1 MSEQL
6 FEVSGI
12 SLDNTISILYGVIPP
27 GTAQDTNDAPQGSV
41 YFDTSGI
48 TWKKIAAGTGTAA
61 WSQAAGGGSVVS
73 GINSVRNVTGNN
85 TLDSLDATVVDT
97 GVWAITTSSVAAPLN
112 RQTVIITGSHNG
124 ATTKYSIYSKLDL
137 GTKIAGITYDVRL
150 LNNSFELVVFAPI
163 FCNIDCYRLNA
174 ISNGSTVTLITSGGG
189 SGTGDVTTAQLNAEI
204 LARQNADTI
213 LTTAVA
219 GKADIAG
226 LATQFTNINTQ
237 FTTVNTALTTEAS
250 ARVAADLVLTNAI
263 AAIPAGAKGDTGAQG
278 IKGDT
283 GAQGIQGE
291 TGLQGIQG
299 EPGLPGAT
307 GSGSGDVTTAQL
319 TAETSARVAADLVL
333 TNAIAAIPAGAKGDT
348 GAQGIQGDTGAQGIQ
363 GVQGL
368 KGDTGDAGLQGVQGV
383 QGVPGVKG
391 DTGDQGAQGVQGVQG
406 IQGIPGVDG
415 SGGGGGGGS
424 GVSIKKEFTKAGH
437 GFSVGNV
444 LTRISGVWVLGNAAS
459 DTTSEILGI
468 VNAITT
474 DTFELTMIGYISG
487 LTGLTDS
494 ETYYLSDT
502 VDGGYTSVS
511 PSAVDTVSK
520 PIFVAISA
528 TEAMVIQSRG
538 ILN

>member
-333 TNAIAAIPAGAKGDT
+333 TNAIAAIPAGAKGDK
-348 GAQGIQGDTGAQGIQ
+348 GDQGDTGTQGIQ

-368 KGDTGDAGLQGVQGV
+368 KGDTGDAGLQG
-383 QGVPGVKG
+383 
-391 DTGDQGAQGVQGVQG
+391 AQGVQG

-415 SGGGGGGGS
+415 SGGGGGS

-437 GFSVGNV
+437 GFSIGNA
-444 LTRISGVWVLGNAAS
+444 LARISGVWVLGNAAS

-468 VNAITT
+468 VNTVAT

-487 LTGLTDS
+487 LTGLIDG

-502 VDGGYTSVS
+502 VAGGYTDVS